1 MCGIVGVLG
10 NHEAAPL
17 LVEALK
23 RLEYRGYDSAGIA
36 TVHHGNLDR
45 RRAVGKLVKLSDL
58 LVHEPLAGK
67 SGIGHT
73 RWATHGAATVAN
85 AHPHR
90 AGGVAVVHNGII
102 ENFRD
107 LRAELAADGY
117 AQESETD
124 TETIALLARREMDR
138 GATPVGAA
146 RDTLKRLHGAFA
158 LCFLFDGEEDLMIA
172 ARKGSPLAIG
182 WGTGEMFV
190 GSDAIALAPM
200 TDRITYLEE
209 GDWAVITRAGAQ
221 IFDATDRLA
230 NRAETRMQIDSVRI
244 EKAGYKHFMA
254 KEIAEQPTVIADA
267 LRHYTTPDGTGVR
280 FPEGLDFTTTDRL
293 VMVACGTGFYT
304 CMVAKYWFEQL
315 AGLPVDV
322 DVGSEFRYR
331 DPVLSPNST
340 AIFVSQS
347 GETADTLAALRHV
360 QGHVA
365 KVMALVNVATSTMAR
380 ESDLPLPILAGIEVS
395 VASSKAF
402 TCQLTVLA
410 LMALKAA
417 QDRGRMDAETVR
429 THVAALQLL
438 PGLFNHALAASAG
451 IADIAEELASTRD
464 VLFLGRGAM
473 YPLAL
478 EGALKL
484 KELSYIH
491 AEGYASGELKHGPI
505 ALIDGQVPVIVLA
518 PKDALF
524 DKTVSNMQEVMAR
537 NGRVLLLSDAD
548 GIAAAG
554 QGTWKTLTLPT
565 VAPLWAPI
573 LYAVPAQLLAYHTA
587 IAKGTDVDQPRNL
600 AKSVPDLPSS
610 QDQSWANASPNCNP
624 SISPSSLSNIS
635 ISPGPTRPAPG

>member
-36 TVHHGNLDR
+36 TVNAGRLDR
-45 RRAVGKLVKLSDL
+45 RRAVGKLVNLSDL

-67 SGIGHT
+67 AGIGHT
-73 RWATHGAATVAN
+73 RWATHGAATVTN

-102 ENFRD
+102 ENFRE

-117 AQESETD
+117 VQESETD
-124 TETIALLARREMDR
+124 TETIVLLVNRAMDR
-138 GATPVGAA
+138 GAKPVEAA
-146 RDTLKRLHGAFA
+146 QDTLSRLHGAFA
-158 LCFLFDGEEDLMIA
+158 LCFLFDGQDDLMIA

-182 WGTGEMFV
+182 WGEGEMFV

-200 TDRITYLEE
+200 TDRVTYLEE
-209 GDWAVITRAGAQ
+209 GDWAIVTRAGAQ
-221 IFDATDRLA
+221 IFDARNTRA
-230 NRAETRMQIDSVRI
+230 NRAETRIQMDSARI

-254 KEIAEQPTVIADA
+254 KEIAEQPVVIADA
-267 LRHYTTPDGTGVR
+267 LRHYTTADGTLQL
-280 FPEGLDFTTTDRL
+280 PQELDFTNIDRVTL
-293 VMVACGTGFYT
+293 VACGTASYA
-304 CMVAKYWFEQL
+304 CHVAKYWFEQI
-315 AGLPVDV
+315 AGLPADI
-322 DVGSEFRYR
+322 DIASEFRYR
-331 DPVLSPNST
+331 DPVLSPSSM

-360 QGHVA
+360 RDKVA
-365 KVMALVNVATSTMAR
+365 KVVSVINVPTSSIAR
-380 ESDLPLPILAGIEVS
+380 ESDLALPILAGVEVG
-395 VASSKAF
+395 VASTKAF

-417 QDRGRMDAETVR
+417 EDKGRIDAARMADRLETLRAVPGLMN
-429 THVAALQLL
+429 AAL
-438 PGLFNHALAASAG
+438 ALSEP
-451 IADIAEELASTRD
+451 IAKVAEELGKAQD
-464 VLFLGRGAM
+464 ILFLGRGPM
-473 YPLAL
+473 FPLAL

-484 KELSYIH
+484 KEISYIH

-505 ALIDGQVPVIVLA
+505 ALIDDAVPVIVLA

-537 NGRVLLLSDAD
+537 KGKVLLLSDANGVD
-548 GIAAAG
+548 IAG
-554 QGTWKTLTLPT
+554 QGTWKTLTLPI
-565 VAPLWAPI
+565 VEPLWAPI

-600 AKSVPDLPSS
+600 AKSV
-610 QDQSWANASPNCNP
+610 
-624 SISPSSLSNIS
+624 
-635 ISPGPTRPAPG
+635 TVE